1 MLAYDPSDSASGAG
15 CVEFLKENGIRISQ
29 KLGAKLIRL
38 ARSGVQLT
46 LAALEDC
53 PPGSDQE
60 KAVLSIRPGDGNGEF
75 PDDMRA
81 AVEEAGFSHVIEDG
95 VFKIISEYEEPD
107 EAGEEEGQAS
117 AGLPAV
123 RRDAAMLVRQQS
135 ITANSLLNDRKYIE
149 ELAFDFL
156 DSEDE
161 DVICRNMR
169 KLARISMMSGQNPEN
184 IFISAFK
191 KDSESIWAKT
201 ADLIAEMKDKEFGEN
216 LASMIRDADSRG
228 ALVRIAAAQ
237 CLESGDE
244 FRKDVF
250 LYVLSRLVSKTGDT
264 ELITKNATF
273 MSRLYA
279 ESPSTLA
286 ELADAIPD
294 MAAKSDPQIFKKFRS
309 FMSDLSEK
317 TEVIES
323 LDREL
328 RAVRPDEEKICYLWF
343 LSSFKGLSA
352 DARRSYSET
361 AAELMR
367 GEVKSIYQAEM
378 LKTVLKNFHPESME
392 ETIRL
397 ACGYED
403 LTEEAKRVTFDLWEE
418 LYADDPPSE
427 ISDAIRGELRDGSD
441 PAIRRILSSPLIL
454 KCRPGKAANQ
464 KRIVSNAA
472 ALFASDKTGEL
483 QKRLPDLISEITE
496 RPCETFIGSVEQG
509 RADEDDIRFASSLF
523 TSSWKRGKADPNEIL
538 RFLRG
543 FNGRLRLKAMEEEA
557 KIHHDLKIGGEDAAA
572 LLEESMSDGVPAE
585 TKFATAIPLLSLIPP
600 EKAEETVVGML
611 SELDSCAE
619 FEKACF
625 IEKMTEAFRTDPVLS
640 CHSSVIRAFMKK
652 NAVRMTMPSMNMK
665 MRMSEESIKSNMYM
679 SRYESEK
686 WSWENCGQ
694 TMFAAS
700 ALLARSDCPE
710 ETARNAASLIIY
722 AARHW
727 ARGDEDFLISDGLVL
742 RIMRECAESARSVGG
757 ENLKGLVAEMKKAA
771 LSRMESKGSAGI
783 SENRD
788 YEEALEIIGTLD

>member
-107 EAGEEEGQAS
+107 EAGEEEGPAA

-323 LDREL
+323 MDREL

-361 AAELMR
+361 AAELMH
-367 GEVKSIYQAEM
+367 GERTSIPKAW
-378 LKTVLKNFHPESME
+378 K
-392 ETIRL
+392 
-397 ACGYED
+397 
-403 LTEEAKRVTFDLWEE
+403 KRSGW
-418 LYADDPPSE
+418 
-427 ISDAIRGELRDGSD
+427 
-441 PAIRRILSSPLIL
+441 PAATRI
-454 KCRPGKAANQ
+454 
-464 KRIVSNAA
+464 
-472 ALFASDKTGEL
+472 
-483 QKRLPDLISEITE
+483 
-496 RPCETFIGSVEQG
+496 
-509 RADEDDIRFASSLF
+509 
-523 TSSWKRGKADPNEIL
+523 
-538 RFLRG
+538 
-543 FNGRLRLKAMEEEA
+543 
-557 KIHHDLKIGGEDAAA
+557 
-572 LLEESMSDGVPAE
+572 
-585 TKFATAIPLLSLIPP
+585 
-600 EKAEETVVGML
+600 
-611 SELDSCAE
+611 
-619 FEKACF
+619 
-625 IEKMTEAFRTDPVLS
+625 
-640 CHSSVIRAFMKK
+640 
-652 NAVRMTMPSMNMK
+652 
-665 MRMSEESIKSNMYM
+665 
-679 SRYESEK
+679 
-686 WSWENCGQ
+686 
-694 TMFAAS
+694 
-700 ALLARSDCPE
+700 
-710 ETARNAASLIIY
+710 
-722 AARHW
+722 
-727 ARGDEDFLISDGLVL
+727 
-742 RIMRECAESARSVGG
+742 
-757 ENLKGLVAEMKKAA
+757 
-771 LSRMESKGSAGI
+771 
-783 SENRD
+783 
-788 YEEALEIIGTLD
+788 